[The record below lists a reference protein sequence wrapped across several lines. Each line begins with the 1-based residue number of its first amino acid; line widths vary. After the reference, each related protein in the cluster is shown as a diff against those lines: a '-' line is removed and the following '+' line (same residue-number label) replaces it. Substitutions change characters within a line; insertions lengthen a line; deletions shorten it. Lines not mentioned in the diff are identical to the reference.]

1 MEDIG
6 ESASYYYAMNQIG
19 LMPQEE
25 LLEVGRKQKSMS
37 FGIPF
42 EREAGE
48 NRIPLTPQGVE
59 LLVANGHEIIIEAG
73 AGNTANYYD
82 SDFSEVGAR
91 IVNGHEEPFRCDV
104 VLKLAPP
111 DYEERQLLRS
121 GQLLISLLHLAKQD
135 RTSIEQ
141 LMHRKVNALAYEFL
155 KDESGCYP
163 VVRSMSEIEGYAAI
177 MIASEY
183 LSKEKNGKGVLL
195 GGITGI
201 SPAEVVVIGA
211 GTAGEFAVRAALGL
225 GCQVKVFDN
234 SYRNLRELERNV
246 GERLFTSVLHPRV
259 LSKALR
265 SADAVIGSLRYFDPQ
280 GGFLISEEQVAG
292 MKSGSIIVD
301 LSMGNGGCLEA
312 VEPSSSLGIN
322 QPVTIHHGVIHY
334 RVHNIASRVARTAS
348 IALSNIFAPILLRLA
363 MAGTISHLIKQD
375 VGVSNGLYLYKG
387 ILTNQMIGERFNLP
401 SKDIGLLMAAF

>member
-1 MEDIG
+1 MGDLEKN
-6 ESASYYYAMNQIG
+6 ASYYFAMNQAG
-19 LMPQEE
+19 LMPKEE
-25 LLEVGRKQKSMS
+25 LMEVGRKQKSMS
-37 FGIPF
+37 FGSPC
-42 EREAGE
+42 EREKGE

-59 LLVANGHEIIIEAG
+59 LLVANGHEIIVESG
-73 AGNTANYYD
+73 AGNGSNYYD
-82 SDFSEVGAR
+82 HDFSEAGAR
-91 IVNGHEEPFRCDV
+91 IVSNHEDPFRCEV
-104 VLKLAPP
+104 VLKVAPP
-111 DYEERQLLRS
+111 DAEERQLLVPN
-121 GQLLISLLHLAKQD
+121 QLLISLLYLSHQNRED
-135 RTSIEQ
+135 MQ
-141 LMHRKVNALAYEFL
+141 HLMHKKVNALAYEFL
-155 KDESGCYP
+155 KDDSGCYP
-163 VVRSMSEIEGYAAI
+163 VVRSMSEIEGYTSI

-183 LSKEKNGKGVLL
+183 LSKSKEGKGVLL

-246 GERLFTSVLHPRV
+246 GQRLFTSVLHPQV

-280 GGFLISEEQVAG
+280 SGFLISEEQVSG
-292 MKSGSIIVD
+292 MKPGSIIVD

-312 VEPSSSLGIN
+312 AQGRISAEN
-322 QPVTIHHGVIHY
+322 PVTIHHGVIHY
-334 RVHNIASRVARTAS
+334 RVHNIASRVARTSS
-348 IALSNIFAPILLRLA
+348 IALSNIFAPVLLRLA
-363 MAGTISHLIKQD
+363 MAGGINHLIKQD

-387 ILTNQMIGERFNLP
+387 ILTNYKVGEKLNLP

>member
-1 MEDIG
+1 MADIG
-6 ESASYYYAMNQIG
+6 KSASYYFAMNQTG
-19 LMPQEE
+19 LMPKEE
-25 LLEVGRKQKSMS
+25 LMDIGRTQKSMS
-37 FGIPF
+37 FGIPC
-42 EREAGE
+42 EREEGE

-59 LLVANGHEIIIEAG
+59 LLTANGHEIVIESG
-73 AGNTANYYD
+73 AGNSANYFD
-82 SDFSEVGAR
+82 NDFAEAGAR
-91 IVNGHEEPFRCDV
+91 IVNNHEDPFRCDV
-104 VLKLAPP
+104 VLKVAPP
-111 DYEERQLLRS
+111 DSEERQLFS
-121 GQLLISLLHLAKQD
+121 PGQLLISLLYIVKQD
-135 RTSIEQ
+135 RDAIQQ

-163 VVRSMSEIEGYAAI
+163 VVRSMSEIEGYTAI

-183 LSKEKNGKGVLL
+183 LSKSKNGKGVLL

-225 GCQVKVFDN
+225 GCQVRVFDN

-246 GERLFTSVLHPRV
+246 GQRLFTSVLHPQV

-280 GGFLISEEQVAG
+280 SGFLISEEQIAE

-301 LSMGNGGCLEA
+301 LSMGNGGCLESA
-312 VEPSSSLGIN
+312 VGSSLGSE
-322 QPVTIHHGVIHY
+322 PVSVRHGVMHY
-334 RVHNIASRVARTAS
+334 RVHNIASQVSRTAS

-363 MAGTISHLIKQD
+363 MAGGVSQLIKQD
-375 VGVSNGLYLYKG
+375 VGVSHGLYLYKG
-387 ILTNQMIGERFNLP
+387 ILTNHKIGERFKLP